1 MNTIKKMWNFLN
13 NTTILWIYV
22 IGTLPMFFLAF
33 SLEGTIG
40 IIGKIFYML
49 FVIVIYSKVVEKYIL
64 KKI

>member
-49 FVIVIYSKVVEKYIL
+49 YVIVIYSKVVEKYIL